1 MDRPLSLT
9 PSISQLLD
17 QMRTNGRQGSAAGPE
32 VPSLAHWR
40 EVTDVLGL
48 AVFVLMLGSYLAA
61 NL

>member
-17 QMRTNGRQGSAAGPE
+17 QMRTNGGQSSIAGSE
-32 VPSLAHWR
+32 TPSLAHWR
-40 EVTDVLGL
+40 KATDVLGL
-48 AVFVLMLGSYLAA
+48 AVFVVMLGSYLAA

>member
-9 PSISQLLD
+9 PSISHLLD
-17 QMRTNGRQGSAAGPE
+17 QMRLNSGQGSAAGPE
-32 VPSLAHWR
+32 APSLAHWR